1 MPNSSWNIRINRAI
15 ELSQSQSPA
24 SELLQFYQQLARF
37 QELVFEQ
44 LPSAEDHDV
53 SVLVPF
59 IAGLISTVERHG
71 SLALK
76 AAAKSLAH
84 TSHEEVLDLLTCIWQ
99 HEPENIKFTP
109 EYLLFARALLQPYAE
124 YLASRSSQSEEGSPP
139 ICPFCGSKPQV
150 AVLRP
155 EGDGGKRS
163 LICSLCA
170 TEWTFRRVKCPNCG
184 EEHKDKLPVF
194 VADNID
200 YVRVD
205 ACDTCHSYI
214 KSVDMTKNGRAVPV
228 VDELATLSLNL
239 WAQEKG
245 YAKFEVNLLGM

>member
-1 MPNSSWNIRINRAI
+1 MPNSSWNTRINRAL
-15 ELSQSQSPA
+15 ELIQSQPAA

-37 QELVFEQ
+37 QESVFEQ
-44 LPSAEDHDV
+44 LPSAENHDV

-59 IAGLISTVERHG
+59 IAGLVSTVERHG

-84 TSHEEVLDLLTCIWQ
+84 TSHAEILELLTIMWQ
-99 HEPENIKFTP
+99 HEPEYKKFTS
-109 EYLLFARALLQPYAE
+109 EYLFFARALLQPYAE
-124 YLASRSSQSEEGSPP
+124 HLASRSSHSEDGSPP
-139 ICPFCGSKPQV
+139 VCPFCGSKPQV

-170 TEWTFRRVKCPNCG
+170 TEWPFLRVRCPNCG

-205 ACDTCHSYI
+205 ACDSCHSYI

-245 YAKFEVNLLGM
+245 YSKVEVNLLGM

>member
-1 MPNSSWNIRINRAI
+1 LIQLQPA
-15 ELSQSQSPA
+15 A
-24 SELLQFYQQLARF
+24 SELLRFYQQLARF
-37 QELVFEQ
+37 QERVFER
-44 LPSAEDHDV
+44 LASAGDYDV
-53 SVLVPF
+53 SVLVPYV
-59 IAGLISTVERHG
+59 AGLIATVEQHG

-76 AAAKSLAH
+76 VAAKSLAH
-84 TSHEEVLDLLTCIWQ
+84 FSHEQVLELLTAMWQ
-99 HEPENIKFTP
+99 HEPEYTKFTP
-109 EYLLFARALLQPYAE
+109 EYLFFARALLQPYAE
-124 YLASRSSQSEEGSPP
+124 HLASRSAQSGEGSPQV
-139 ICPFCGSKPQV
+139 CPVCGSKPQV

-163 LICSLCA
+163 LICCLCA
-170 TEWTFRRVKCPNCG
+170 TEWTFLRVKCPNCG

-245 YAKFEVNLLGM
+245 YSKLEVNLLGM

>member
-15 ELSQSQSPA
+15 ELIQSQSAA
-24 SELLQFYQQLARF
+24 SEFLRFYQQLARF
-37 QELVFEQ
+37 QQSVFEQ
-44 LPSAEDHDV
+44 LPSAEDHGV

-76 AAAKSLAH
+76 AAAKSLAQ
-84 TSHEEVLDLLTCIWQ
+84 TSHEEVLELLTCIWQ
-99 HEPENIKFTP
+99 HEPENEKFTP

-124 YLASRSSQSEEGSPP
+124 YLASRYSQSEEGSPP
-139 ICPFCGSKPQV
+139 NCPFCGSKPQV

-170 TEWTFRRVKCPNCG
+170 SEWTFRRVKCPNCG

-194 VADNID
+194 VADNIN

-239 WAQEKG
+239 WAREKG
-245 YAKFEVNLLGM
+245 YAKLEVNLLGM

>member
-15 ELSQSQSPA
+15 ELIQSQSAA
-24 SELLQFYQQLARF
+24 SELLHFYQQLARF
-37 QELVFEQ
+37 QESVFEQ

-53 SVLVPF
+53 SALVPF
-59 IAGLISTVERHG
+59 IAGLTSTVERHG

-76 AAAKSLAH
+76 AAAKSLAQ
-84 TSHEEVLDLLTCIWQ
+84 TSHEEVLELLTCMWQ
-99 HEPENIKFTP
+99 HEPENGKFTP
-109 EYLLFARALLQPYAE
+109 EYLFFARALLQPYAE

-139 ICPFCGSKPQV
+139 TCPFCGSRPQV

-245 YAKFEVNLLGM
+245 YTKLEVNLLGM

>member
-1 MPNSSWNIRINRAI
+1 MPNSSWSIRINRARELI
-15 ELSQSQSPA
+15 ESQPAA
-24 SELLQFYQQLARF
+24 SELLQFYQQLAGF
-37 QELVFEQ
+37 QESVFEQ
-44 LPSAEDHDV
+44 LASAGEHDV
-53 SVLVPF
+53 SILIPY
-59 IAGLISTVERHG
+59 IAGLISTVEQHG

-76 AAAKSLAH
+76 LAAKSLAH
-84 TSHEEVLDLLTCIWQ
+84 GSHDEVLQLLTTMWQ
-99 HEPENIKFTP
+99 HEPEYKKFTP
-109 EYLLFARALLQPYAE
+109 EYLFFARALLQPYAE
-124 YLASRSSQSEEGSPP
+124 HLASRSSQPEEDSPP
-139 ICPFCGSKPQV
+139 VCPFCGSKPQV

-170 TEWTFRRVKCPNCG
+170 TEWPFLRVRCANCG
-184 EEHKDKLPVF
+184 EEYKDKLPVF
-194 VADNID
+194 VADKMD

-205 ACDTCHSYI
+205 ACDTCHTYI

-245 YAKFEVNLLGM
+245 YSKVEVNLLGM